1 MLSREDFI
9 RISLE
14 TNLFFSE
21 NHERASIFFIET
33 NLHPVEADNI
43 KEANLLKK
51 SFEELLNETVMLAN
65 GAISKKSHRFQ

>member
-21 NHERASIFFIET
+21 NHERASIFIET